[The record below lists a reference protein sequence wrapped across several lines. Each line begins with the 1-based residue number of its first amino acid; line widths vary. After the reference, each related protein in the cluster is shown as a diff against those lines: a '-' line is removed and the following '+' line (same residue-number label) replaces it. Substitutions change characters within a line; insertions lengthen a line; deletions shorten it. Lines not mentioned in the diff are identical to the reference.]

1 MTNDIDAIIG
11 VETKDEPKTFMA
23 SSGIE
28 FKIKPISQHAIAE
41 LRKTRNAPAIPTY
54 KVKLA
59 GGDMEE
65 VEFDEAYVKDHA
77 DDEDVILKWGAYMMA
92 LNEDTNTFVTRFGRM
107 VVSMGTEID
116 VPGADSDWQK
126 EQEFIGFVPPVGGPE
141 RKIYYMLQSVLTG
154 DTDMNELSTAVLA
167 LGRVDMEKV
176 RLARESFRNDEGK
189 ETPERPDE
197 ETGSVESESD
207 IQ

>member
-1 MTNDIDAIIG
+1 MSQRPLRLRLALSLR
-11 VETKDEPKTFMA
+11 
-23 SSGIE
+23 SSRSVSTPWQNYATPG
-28 FKIKPISQHAIAE
+28 S
-41 LRKTRNAPAIPTY
+41 LR
-54 KVKLA
+54 L
-59 GGDMEE
+59 
-65 VEFDEAYVKDHA
+65 YVKDHA
-77 DDEDVILKWGAYMMA
+77 DDNDVVLKWGAYMMA

-116 VPGADSDWQK
+116 VPDKDSAWQK
-126 EQEFIGFVPPVGGPE
+126 EQEFIGFVPPADGPE
-141 RKIYYMLQSVLTG
+141 RKLYYMLQSVLTG

-189 ETPERPDE
+189 AATEGPDE
-197 ETGSVESESD
+197 ETGSMESESD

>member
-11 VETKDEPKTFMA
+11 VKDEPKVFKA

-41 LRKTRNAPAIPTY
+41 LRNTRKPPVVPTY

-116 VPGADSDWQK
+116 VPDKDSAWQK
-126 EQEFIGFVPPVGGPE
+126 EQEFIGFVPPAGGPE

-154 DTDMNELSTAVLA
+154 DTDMNDLSTAVLA

-189 ETPERPDE
+189 ETPEESIE
-197 ETGSVESESD
+197 ETGSVASEPEL
-207 IQ
+207 